1 MALLDPPQ
9 ILPNAA
15 EVIYRYLLQAEKQ
28 TERRET
34 LVAVLSPASLEQNL
48 GQPGS
53 KVIDD
58 TLRACEQIR
67 LTSSDADAIRLNPD
81 LPDYALNRRTG
92 KHTFRYL
99 LRKLILTPELN
110 DGDWGSQKGARDLTY
125 SLAWYLRQDLY
136 SAPALWDLHPLLQS
150 VQLAQQQQLGG
161 TVLIVNDTR
170 WGAFMRWS
178 TYLGFAVHHA
188 LDGKAYLVPDPTVAV
203 RDALADCCVGKRG
216 EVDLPSVID
225 SVAEQLPVL
234 DRGTYRK
241 EVELHLH
248 PDSLAQVPPGTLSTS
263 LGHALR
269 RLEDSKV
276 ITLSD
281 RADAPS
287 KVTFTN
293 ESGQRVVRSHLSWTK
308 PIRPAGELA

>member
-1 MALLDPPQ
+1 
-9 ILPNAA
+9 
-15 EVIYRYLLQAEKQ
+15 
-28 TERRET
+28 
-34 LVAVLSPASLEQNL
+34 
-48 GQPGS
+48 
-53 KVIDD
+53 
-58 TLRACEQIR
+58 
-67 LTSSDADAIRLNPD
+67 
-81 LPDYALNRRTG
+81 
-92 KHTFRYL
+92 
-99 LRKLILTPELN
+99 
-110 DGDWGSQKGARDLTY
+110 
-125 SLAWYLRQDLY
+125 
-136 SAPALWDLHPLLQS
+136 
-150 VQLAQQQQLGG
+150 
-161 TVLIVNDTR
+161 
-170 WGAFMRWS
+170 MRWS

-203 RDALADCCVGKRG
+203 RDALSDCCAGKRG

-225 SVAEQLPVL
+225 SLAEQLPVL

-241 EVELHLH
+241 EVELHLR

-263 LGHALR
+263 LGNALR

-293 ESGQRVVRSHLSWTK
+293 EGGQRVVRSHLSWTK